1 MIKELT
7 YPSSGTVPYI
17 NLHSRV
23 SWGAIFGGSFFA
35 IAVFLCLTVL
45 GASIGLVGASNAD
58 AGEGLGKQLGI
69 AGGVWSIVAGFISF
83 YCGGWIA
90 GRLNG
95 IGRVSES
102 VIHGLLC
109 WAVTVVVSAFLFTT
123 AVGSI
128 VGGVGGA
135 LGTAIAGTGAEIA
148 AGDEGRMSE
157 ELREGLDEARREL
170 GLGGGEGAAREGASK
185 AAGAGFGLFAMM
197 LLEAFAA
204 AFGARAGT
212 RILRPVM
219 SEEIGRRERV
229 IA

>member
-23 SWGAIFGGSFFA
+23 SWGAIFAGSFFA
-35 IAVFLCLTVL
+35 IAVFLCLSVL
-45 GASIGLVGASNAD
+45 GASIGLAGAG
-58 AGEGLGKQLGI
+58 AGEGVGAELRI
-69 AGGVWSIVAGFISF
+69 AGGIWSLVAGLISF

-109 WAVTVVVSAFLFTT
+109 WSVTVVLSAFMITT
-123 AVGSI
+123 AIGAI
-128 VGGVGGA
+128 VGGATGV
-135 LGTAIAGTGAEIA
+135 LGSAISA
-148 AGDEGRMSE
+148 AGPGMEQRVEEGRMSE
-157 ELREGLDEARREL
+157 QIREGLEETRREL
-170 GLGGGEGAAREGASK
+170 GLGGGVAAGEGASR
-185 AAGAGFGLFAMM
+185 AAGAGFGLFAML

-204 AFGARAGT
+204 ALGARAGT
-212 RILRPVM
+212 RVLRPVM
-219 SEEIGRRERV
+219 SSEEIGRRQRT
-229 IA
+229 AA